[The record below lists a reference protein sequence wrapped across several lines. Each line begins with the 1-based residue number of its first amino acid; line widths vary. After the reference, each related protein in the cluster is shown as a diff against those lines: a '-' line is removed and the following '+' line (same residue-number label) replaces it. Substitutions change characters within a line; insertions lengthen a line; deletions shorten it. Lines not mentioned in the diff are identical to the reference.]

1 MHSIRISILSIFD
14 RNHVIV
20 VVAAC
25 ITIEIGTD
33 VVVVIVTALRIHD
46 FIILKNMLMLM
57 LCILMLLL
65 LRIMRVMDNRSP
77 RWLTMSHAR
86 DFAVATVRIRA
97 MITIWN

>member
-14 RNHVIV
+14 RNHVTV
-20 VVAAC
+20 VVAVC

-33 VVVVIVTALRIHD
+33 VVVIVTALRIHD
-46 FIILKNMLMLM
+46 FIILKNMLLLM
-57 LCILMLLL
+57 LCILLLLL
-65 LRIMRVMDNRSP
+65 LRIMRVMDNRSS
-77 RWLTMSHAR
+77 RWLTVSHAR